1 MQEGNTL
8 RLEVKR
14 KRGTYRDVHVNWK
27 IIPNAGIT
35 NANSQISPMNGS
47 IMFKQVS

>member
-35 NANSQISPMNGS
+35 NANSLISPMNGS